1 MDRRGLV
8 LEQITKYH
16 KARMELESRFIGI
29 PNAHG
34 KLVLLLMTRANPETG
49 MVENLSC
56 RDLAKLLAVEHAPGR
71 KGAGIPKIE
80 TIRSYLRTIAK
91 SCSDDFRLI
100 NQGQR
105 IACQFINMPKIYAHF
120 FDQKE
125 VYGVTPDVQET
136 KTSLENTEELS
147 EAELFFGDHET
158 AEPPMEAVNDAP
170 VKNINILNN
179 KNKNK
184 NNKYTQLSPI
194 ADDFVP
200 DQKTIADAMSLGHK
214 DAADFSVIREFIS
227 YNQAIGSQWADYNP
241 VYLAFL
247 ARRAER
253 KQIKQQQT
261 QTWRTPHATGSSSFK
276 TSEPSLRERVKKA
289 HASDFIYCKET
300 GCYIARTPHATGTHC
315 HTVVATY

>member
-1 MDRRGLV
+1 MDELIRCFKAQLQIESYFQGLP
-8 LEQITKYH
+8 H
-16 KARMELESRFIGI
+16 
-29 PNAHG
+29 AHTTLI
-34 KLVLLLMTRANPETG
+34 KSLIIRADPETG
-49 MVENLSC
+49 LVENLSC

-125 VYGVTPDVQET
+125 VYGVNPDVQET
-136 KTSLENTEELS
+136 KISLENPEELS
-147 EAELFFGDHET
+147 EADIFFGDHET
-158 AEPPMEAVNDAP
+158 AEPPMEAVNDSP
-170 VKNINILNN
+170 VKNINILNIN
-179 KNKNK
+179 NK

-227 YNQAIGSQWADYNP
+227 YNQAIGSQWANYNP